1 MSRIGKK
8 PIKIPEGV
16 NVTIGGEAIK
26 VSGPLGNLERRL
38 PGKIDVKTEDGFLK
52 VSSKGDSSMDPIF
65 GTTRSHVQNM
75 LIGVS
80 TGWSKTMELVGV
92 GYRGELVGKNLS
104 LALGFSH
111 PVIFEAPN
119 GITFKIEKSLI
130 IVSGIDK
137 DLVGLVADKIRAKK
151 PPEPYKGKGIKYQN
165 EKIRRKAG
173 KAAKAQAGA
182 A

>member
-119 GITFKIEKSLI
+119 GITFKIEKIGINEFEWQNGSETLEVHI
-130 IVSGIDK
+130 FKSTNFSGEPQESEEMK
-137 DLVGLVADKIRAKK
+137 PQWFLVDAIPLESMWYSI
-151 PPEPYKGKGIKYQN
+151 N
-165 EKIRRKAG
+165 
-173 KAAKAQAGA
+173 
-182 A
+182 